1 MSAPRR
7 NGQLSSCEPC
17 RKSKL
22 RCDHSTPTCKR
33 CERRGKSDLCVYHP
47 APLTKPRQSGQILKA
62 TQKTTNLQPLLC
74 AKTISVTSLGSSAS
88 VSLLGAA
95 QFPNISKRHLSG
107 SGFLGPTS
115 YSGSVFS
122 NEVEL
127 ELGGRAP
134 FSQTDTPI
142 DPQRVNQGAQVLSLI
157 EHLDLYEKLTENRN
171 KIVPGWIFGPP
182 FLMPLFAQL
191 RASYRNATA
200 GSDNKYA
207 RLLDLSRVLFKNS
220 AVPIE
225 TKSSMSICDYL
236 SQFTLRW
243 DMIGLVFAVAGSATF
258 QVPQQELDG
267 IFKDSPGTTKEGLR
281 QMTFQATEACLQFCN
296 DLGIISD
303 PLSWTMVQHTIF
315 LSSLHGSCGKSRF
328 YRLNIVPDHRTW
340 QMLGD
345 LTTMVFALGLHQP
358 AADSDIPFFL
368 GEIRKRAMVAA
379 YALDKDIAT
388 CLGRPPRICWRY
400 CNIQFPL
407 DLSFEEVVAEPLVR
421 EAALQ
426 QLDAAGWNKDGRLDK
441 GARGRGVLIVSLF
454 RESVLE
460 VSLSHELD
468 GLENRVLEVCRRSD
482 EYRLGLPAHLQWT
495 DEKED
500 LSLASLHLE
509 FVYQRFLLC
518 QTLFKRIG
526 KGLDLLI
533 STSSEIITLLLKMI
547 SMHSRLGSVPPSVKW
562 DLCYIGLPAAGALSI
577 ELLRRSQTHS
587 LTSLTASSAPFP
599 RSEIIQKLSV
609 FIAQFNTFVPQNEG
623 DYEIS
628 NRGQKVISQALDRVL
643 SGVPSSISASEDMV
657 SDGATIGDDVEFM
670 AFLENFDW
678 EQEARLAFC

>member
-127 ELGGRAP
+127 DLGVRASL
-134 FSQTDTPI
+134 SQTDTPL
-142 DPQRVNQGAQVLSLI
+142 DPQRVNQGAQVLSLL
-157 EHLDLYEKLTENRN
+157 EHLDLYEKLIENRN
-171 KIVPGWIFGPP
+171 KIIPGWVFGPP
-182 FLMPLFAQL
+182 LTGALIVQL

-200 GSDNKYA
+200 GSENEYA

-220 AVPIE
+220 AIPIQ
-225 TKSSMSICDYL
+225 TRSSMSLNDYL
-236 SQFTLRW
+236 SQYALRW
-243 DMIGLVFAVAGSATF
+243 DMIGLVFAVAGSTTF
-258 QVPQQELDG
+258 QVLQQELDEL
-267 IFKDSPGTTKEGLR
+267 FKGSPGTTKEGLR
-281 QMTFQATEACLQFCN
+281 QVTFQATEACLQFCN
-296 DLGIISD
+296 YLGIISD
-303 PLSWTMVQHTIF
+303 PLSWMMVQHTIF
-315 LSSLHGSCGKSRF
+315 LSSLHGAC
-328 YRLNIVPDHRTW
+328 DHRTW

-345 LTTMVFALGLHQP
+345 LTTTVFALGLHQP
-358 AADSDIPFFL
+358 AAANDVPFFL
-368 GEIRKRAMVAA
+368 EEIRKRAMVAA

-407 DLSFEEVVAEPLVR
+407 DISYDEVVAEPVVR

-426 QLDAAGWNKDGRLDK
+426 RLDAAGWNIDGRIDK
-441 GARGRGVLIVSLF
+441 GVRGRGALIVSLF

-460 VSLSHELD
+460 VSLSHELG
-468 GLENRVLEVCRRSD
+468 GLEERVLEVCRRLD
-482 EYRLGLPAHLQWT
+482 EYYSALPEHLQWT
-495 DEKED
+495 DDKED
-500 LSLASLHLE
+500 PTLASLHLE
-509 FVYQRFLLC
+509 FLYQRFLLC

-533 STSSEIITLLLKMI
+533 RTSSEIITLLLKVI
-547 SMHSRLGSVPPSVKW
+547 SIQSRLGLVPAHVKW
-562 DLCYIGLPAAGALSI
+562 DLCYIGLPAAAVLSI
-577 ELLRRSQTHS
+577 ELLRRSQTDS
-587 LTSLTASSAPFP
+587 LTSLTTPSTHFP

-643 SGVPSSISASEDMV
+643 SGVPSSISPSEAVV
-657 SDGATIGDDVEFM
+657 SDGATIGDDMEFM

-678 EQEARLAFC
+678 EQEVRLAFG

>member
-62 TQKTTNLQPLLC
+62 TQKSTNPQPLLC
-74 AKTISVTSLGSSAS
+74 AKTISVTNLGSSAS

-95 QFPNISKRHLSG
+95 QFPNVSKRHLSG

-127 ELGGRAP
+127 ELGIRA
-134 FSQTDTPI
+134 SLSKADTPL
-142 DPQRVNQGAQVLSLI
+142 DPQRVNQGAQVLSLL
-157 EHLDLYEKLTENRN
+157 EHLDLYEKLIENRN
-171 KIVPGWIFGPP
+171 KIIPGWFFGPP
-182 FLMPLFAQL
+182 LLRPLIARL

-207 RLLDLSRVLFKNS
+207 RLMDLSRVLFKNS
-220 AVPIE
+220 AAPIE
-225 TKSSMSICDYL
+225 TKSSMSLSDYL
-236 SQFTLRW
+236 SQSTLRW
-243 DMIGLVFAVAGSATF
+243 DMIGLVFAQAGSATF
-258 QVPQQELDG
+258 QVLQQELDN
-267 IFKDSPGTTKEGLR
+267 IFKEYPGTTKEGLC
-281 QMTFQATEACLQFCN
+281 QMTDQATEACLQFCN
-296 DLGIISD
+296 YLGIISD
-303 PLSWTMVQHTIF
+303 PLSWTMIQHMIF
-315 LSSLHGSCGKSRF
+315 LSSLHGSC
-328 YRLNIVPDHRTW
+328 DHRTW

-345 LTTMVFALGLHQP
+345 LTTTVFALGIHQS
-358 AADSDIPFFL
+358 AEDSETPFFL

-379 YALDKDIAT
+379 YALDKDLAT

-407 DLSFEEVVAEPLVR
+407 DIDYDELVAEPAVR

-426 QLDAAGWNKDGRLDK
+426 HLDAAGWNKDGRLDK
-441 GARGRGVLIVSLF
+441 GARARGVLIASLL

-468 GLENRVLEVCRRSD
+468 GLEERVLEVCRRSD
-482 EYRLGLPAHLQWT
+482 EYRLGMPEHLQWT
-495 DEKED
+495 DNKED

-509 FVYQRFLLC
+509 FLYQQFLLF

-533 STSSEIITLLLKMI
+533 RTSSEIITLLLKMI
-547 SMHSRLGSVPPSVKW
+547 SIKSRQGLVPAYVKW
-562 DLCYIGLPAAGALSI
+562 DLCYIGLPAAGVLSI
-577 ELLRRSQTHS
+577 ELLRRSQTQP
-587 LTSLTASSAPFP
+587 LTLLAPPLPPFP

-643 SGVPSSISASEDMV
+643 SGVPSSISPSEAVV
-657 SDGATIGDDVEFM
+657 SDGATIGDDMEFM

-678 EQEARLAFC
+678 EQEVRLALG